1 MFNML
6 VQQLV
11 ALQTSNMFQHL
22 EPLGPASQQHV
33 PTFTRPGAVGA
44 AFHLEALNFEQNQLK
59 NHSKSLKISKHSF
72 FWPISEGLGNDCC
85 IFSQLLPPWVVQPF
99 NIVVNI

>member
-1 MFNML
+1 MFL
-6 VQQLV
+6 QQLV
-11 ALQTSNMFQHL
+11 ELQMVHMFQQL
-22 EPLGPASQQHV
+22 ELLGAASQQHA
-33 PTFTRPGAVGA
+33 PTFTRPGGVGA
-44 AFHLEALNFEQNQLK
+44 ALHLEALNFEQNQLK

-72 FWPISEGLGNDCC
+72 FWPISEGLGDDCC

>member
-1 MFNML
+1 MFL
-6 VQQLV
+6 QQLV
-11 ALQTSNMFQHL
+11 ELQMVHMFQQL
-22 EPLGPASQQHV
+22 ELLGAASQQYV

-44 AFHLEALNFEQNQLK
+44 ALHLEALNFEQNQLK

-72 FWPISEGLGNDCC
+72 FWPISEGLGDDCC
-85 IFSQLLPPWVVQPF
+85 IFSQLQLPPWVVQPF